1 MTKES
6 YVKPEA
12 KSETLEAEALL
23 NQGSPIGNNGGPC
36 DGDICDC

>member
-1 MTKES
+1 MTKER
-6 YVKPEA
+6 YVKPEV

-23 NQGSPIGNNGGPC
+23 NQSSPIGNNGGLG